1 MRIYVVCDLEGT
13 AGVVNHRAQ
22 CWFDGAYYAQAR
34 RWATLELNALVEGAL
49 AGGPTEIVAWDG
61 HGPFPG
67 GLDIELVH
75 PACRVILNAGEGGPP
90 LLDQGWDA
98 LFQCGLHGMAD
109 APLGV
114 LDHSFEP
121 GIAAFWL
128 NDVLMGEVG
137 MNIAT
142 AGSHGV
148 PCVFL
153 AGDRAGADEAQALA
167 PGLVAAVV
175 KEGLREQ
182 GGFDA
187 PALSL
192 SPAAARELIRARAQ
206 EAMDAARSARIGQVR
221 PWAPEPPY
229 VLRTRYRTVERAEQ
243 EAARPGVRRLD
254 AYTVEEIAQ
263 TLG

>member
-13 AGVVNHRAQ
+13 AGVVNYRTQ
-22 CWFDGAYYAQAR
+22 CSFNGAYYLQAR

-49 AGGPTEIVAWDG
+49 AGGATEIVAWDG
-61 HGPFPG
+61 HGPYPG

-90 LLDQGWDA
+90 LLDRGWDA
-98 LFQCGLHGMAD
+98 LFQCGLHAMAD
-109 APLGV
+109 APFGV
-114 LDHSFEP
+114 LDHSFERN
-121 GIAAFWL
+121 IAAFWL

-153 AGDRAGADEAQALA
+153 AGDRAGADEARALV
-167 PGLVAAVV
+167 PDIVTAVV

-182 GGFDA
+182 GGLDA

-192 SPAAARELIRARAQ
+192 SPGAACDLIRARAQ
-206 EAMDAARSARIGQVR
+206 EAMARIGQVQ
-221 PWAPEPPY
+221 PWALEPPY
-229 VLRTRYRTVERAEQ
+229 VLRTRYRTYDHADA
-243 EAARPGVRRLD
+243 AARRSGVESLG
-254 AYTVEEIAQ
+254 AYTVQEQ
-263 TLG
+263 TEALDG